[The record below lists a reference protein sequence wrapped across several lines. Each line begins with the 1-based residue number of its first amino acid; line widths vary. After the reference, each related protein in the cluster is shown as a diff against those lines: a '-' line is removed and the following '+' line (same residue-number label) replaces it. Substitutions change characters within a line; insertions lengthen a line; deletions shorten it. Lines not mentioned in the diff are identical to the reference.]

1 MTFDDQDDA
10 NPRTLSRG
18 TCFLYVLPCVYDDIL
33 KVGFA
38 RDPLLRLHQLHRR
51 FYEFFDLDTGFLIQT
66 DTVREARGLETELHR
81 ALAVHN
87 APAPLVIREPA
98 GGGTEWYRGA
108 YAVLS
113 ERALVLAGEGYVH
126 HPSLRPWLRERLLR
140 QSADLYSWAE
150 TAYAA
155 LSVPYADAESPAAE
169 APLRQAMRDT
179 LDAYA
184 AFDIDLAPVLP
195 DDVLRWYRAGR

>member
-18 TCFLYVLPCVYDDIL
+18 ACFLYVAPCVYDDIL

-51 FYEFFDLDTGFLIQT
+51 FYEFFDLDAAFLIQT
-66 DTVREARGLETELHR
+66 DTVREARALETAMHR
-81 ALAVHN
+81 VLAIHN
-87 APAPLVIREPA
+87 APAPLTIREPA
-98 GGGTEWYRGA
+98 GGATEWYRGA
-108 YAVLS
+108 YGILRG
-113 ERALVLAGEGYVH
+113 RAHALADEGYVH

-140 QSADLYSWAE
+140 QSTELYSWAE

-155 LSVPYADAESPAAE
+155 LSLADADMPAHE
-169 APLRQAMRDT
+169 ASLRQAMRDT

-195 DDVLRWYRAGR
+195 EDVLRWYRAGR